1 MPEVQV
7 EGAMKFGT
15 DGVRGVVGEDLT
27 VEAFRRLGTAA
38 ASVLRRA
45 EGGSREIVMGWDSRE
60 SCTGLA
66 AGFSAGAAEAGVD
79 VVWGGEMATPTVAW
93 LARATGRN
101 GASITASHNPYNY
114 NGLKLFTSAGD
125 KISDAVQDEIEAHLR
140 TVDGHPPAP
149 GRWGRVREDRSVV
162 NQYED
167 WLVNEYGGDGF
178 AGLRVMVDCAN
189 GAFSHIAPEVLHGLG
204 MDVEAI
210 HCEPDGRNI
219 NDACGATDTRDLESR
234 VAAAGCDVGFA
245 FDGDG
250 DRVIAVDAN
259 GRRLDGDEL
268 VLLLASLPDH
278 ASAPLVVTEWS
289 NLGLLNAL
297 DRRGVSY
304 AVSAVGD
311 RNVRRLMEDRGS
323 TLGAE
328 QSGHILLLN
337 RSTTGDGLLSA
348 LEVLR
353 ALTKSSE
360 YSSLGDVRFDR
371 VSQVQATVRV
381 RAGEQGQV
389 ADRLQSSADA
399 RRVAGEV
406 AVTVRASGTE
416 NLVRIMVQCPDS
428 AQAEQIVRDLSA
440 EGAALAGA

>member
-1 MPEVQV
+1 
-7 EGAMKFGT
+7 MKFGT
-15 DGVRGVVGEDLT
+15 DGVRGVVGDDLT
-27 VEAFRRLGTAA
+27 VDAFRRLGTAA
-38 ASVLRRA
+38 AAALRDADGQR
-45 EGGSREIVMGWDSRE
+45 REIVIGWDSRE

-66 AGFSAGAAEAGVD
+66 AGFSAGAAEAGAD

-101 GASITASHNPYNY
+101 GASITASHNPYTY
-114 NGLKLFTSAGD
+114 NGLKLFTAAGD
-125 KISDAVQDEIEAHLR
+125 KISDAVQDDIEARLR
-140 TVDGHPPAP
+140 AVDGHATASQ
-149 GRWGRVREDRSVV
+149 WGRVREDRSVV
-162 NQYED
+162 TQYED
-167 WLVNEYGGDGF
+167 WLIDEYGGDGF
-178 AGLRVMVDCAN
+178 AGLRVMVDGAN
-189 GAFSHIAPEVLHGLG
+189 GAFSHIAPDVLHRLG
-204 MDVEAI
+204 MEVEAI

-219 NDACGATDTRDLESR
+219 NDACGATDTRDLEAR
-234 VAAAGCDVGFA
+234 VVADRCDLGFA

-250 DRVIAVDAN
+250 DRIIAVDAD

-268 VLLLASLPDH
+268 VLLLGSLPDH
-278 ASAPLVVTEWS
+278 AAAPLVVTEWS

-297 DRRGVSY
+297 DQRGAAY

-311 RNVRRLMEDRGS
+311 RNVRRLMEEQGA

-337 RSTTGDGLLSA
+337 RSTTGDGLLAA

-353 ALTKSSE
+353 ALTRSAE
-360 YSSLGDVRFDR
+360 YASLRDVHFDR
-371 VSQVQATVRV
+371 VSQVQGSVRV
-381 RAGEQGQV
+381 RAGEQVRV
-389 ADRLQSSADA
+389 ADGLEGSADA

-416 NLVRIMVQCPDS
+416 NLVRIMVQCPDPD
-428 AQAEQIVRDLSA
+428 QAEAIVQELSA